1 MLPLFGWATVSFG
14 AVTIER
20 VGVVGPEGP
29 DHVLVPFE
37 VPDGIVEIQVEHT
50 TTSVGDVL
58 DWGLDDPEGFRGWGG
73 GNVEDAMVGV
83 QAASRSYVP
92 GPMPSG
98 TWSVVIGRA
107 KLASPEAGYQLRI
120 TLRSAEDG
128 ATLAAQPERRPYA
141 DVAPLATGWA
151 WYAGDLHVH
160 SRESGDA
167 SPTVD
172 AAASAAELAGL
183 DFLVLTEHNTDAHLT
198 LLGDAQTRTPVL
210 LVPGIEWTSYDGH
223 AGLFG
228 ATAWVN
234 HRVGLG
240 GWTAEDAFAAA
251 RAQGALPV
259 VNHPSL
265 DLGDLCIGCAWDQP
279 VDPAGVA
286 AIEVLTGGW
295 AAVSRVAYGPNLAL
309 WESWLDAGAR
319 VAAVGG
325 SDDHAAGDGSGPTY
339 SPIGSPTTRLLAREL
354 SVPALREALA
364 AGRTMVQL
372 RGASDPVLRLEAE
385 ADPLDGS
392 DVPDDRPW
400 TATVEGAEGLTLQWI
415 VQGAVVH
422 TVAVTAD
429 PFVDVRSFDA
439 PPSGLRVRLALV
451 DGDTPRV
458 LTGYRWLADVETPST
473 GAPDGCG
480 CAAARGVG
488 FGAVIGALA
497 LAWGRRR

>member
-1 MLPLFGWATVSFG
+1 MLPLVAWAAAAFG
-14 AVTIER
+14 AESIER
-20 VGVVGPEGP
+20 VGVVGADGP
-29 DHVLVPFE
+29 DHIRVPFE
-37 VPDGIVEIQVEHT
+37 VPEGVVEVQVVHET
-50 TTSVGDVL
+50 TTEGDVL
-58 DWGLDDPEGFRGWGG
+58 DWGLDDPAGFRGWGG
-73 GNVEDAMVGV
+73 GNGEDAIVGV
-83 QAASRSYVP
+83 EAASRSYVP
-92 GPMPSG
+92 GPIPAG
-98 TWSVVIGRA
+98 TWSVIIGRA
-107 KLASPEAGYQLRI
+107 KLRSAEAGYRIQI
-120 TLRSAEDG
+120 TLRTADEG
-128 ATLAAQPERRPYA
+128 PTLPPQPERRPYA

-167 SPTVD
+167 SPSID
-172 AAASAAELAGL
+172 AAATAARAAGL
-183 DFLVLTEHNTDAHLT
+183 DFMVLTEHNTDAHLT

-234 HRVGLG
+234 HRVGLD
-240 GWTAEDAFAAA
+240 GWTAEDAFSVA
-251 RAQGALPV
+251 RGRGALPV

-295 AAVSRVAYGPNLAL
+295 ASVSRVAYGPNVAL

-325 SDDHAAGDGSGPTY
+325 SDDHAAGEGSGPTY
-339 SPIGSPTTRLLAREL
+339 SPIGSPTTRLFARAL

-372 RGASDPVLRLEAE
+372 QGAADPLLRLEADG
-385 ADPLDGS
+385 DPLDGS
-392 DVPDDRPW
+392 DVSDALPW
-400 TATVEGAEGLTLQWI
+400 TATVEGGDGLTLQWI
-415 VQGAVVH
+415 VDGAVARSVP
-422 TVAVTAD
+422 VVGAA
-429 PFVDVRSFDA
+429 FVDVQSFDA
-439 PPSGLRVRLALV
+439 PASGLRVRLLLV

-458 LTGYRWLADVETPST
+458 LTGYRWLADAAT
-473 GAPDGCG
+473 APPVSEPGCG

-488 FGAVIGALA
+488 FGALVGALA
-497 LAWGRRR
+497 WALGRRR